1 MEVLGEPPDRT
12 DVGKCGSLRVIT
24 ALEFL
29 EHPFAKLGHRDL
41 LVTQTYLLAASDASP
56 CHHAQRPPRERL
68 SSNGVVGN
76 LTPTCPR
83 QGDSGAP
90 ARGAVSNRTISYP
103 NHSLSVH
110 LPGSI
115 LDFPDAAHTAHIG
128 PRYGPALWRFRPDS
142 HARAHPDLAGG
153 PGARQGRQPTTALR
167 RYLRAHRARRQG
179 AGQSRPPAQSQLGER
194 LRLHR

>member
-68 SSNGVVGN
+68 SSNGV
-76 LTPTCPR
+76 
-83 QGDSGAP
+83 SGKCLG
-90 ARGAVSNRTISYP
+90 RNVDRKSTRLNSSHLVISYAVFCLKKK
-103 NHSLSVH
+103 S
-110 LPGSI
+110 
-115 LDFPDAAHTAHIG
+115 
-128 PRYGPALWRFRPDS
+128 
-142 HARAHPDLAGG
+142 
-153 PGARQGRQPTTALR
+153 
-167 RYLRAHRARRQG
+167 
-179 AGQSRPPAQSQLGER
+179 
-194 LRLHR
+194 

>member
-68 SSNGVVGN
+68 SSNGVTGN
-76 LTPTCPR
+76 WRGHMSENSRRCAGMEPR
-83 QGDSGAP
+83 DGSASCLKATLLQQHFEHASLGGAGEGL
-90 ARGAVSNRTISYP
+90 RGF
-103 NHSLSVH
+103 
-110 LPGSI
+110 GE
-115 LDFPDAAHTAHIG
+115 G
-128 PRYGPALWRFRPDS
+128 E
-142 HARAHPDLAGG
+142 AGG
-153 PGARQGRQPTTALR
+153 DQLLDMDQRVIE
-167 RYLRAHRARRQG
+167 H
-179 AGQSRPPAQSQLGER
+179 GQRS
-194 LRLHR
+194 

>member
-68 SSNGVVGN
+68 SSNGVLGN
-76 LTPTCPR
+76 LTILVPFGGFNVRERHFPGTT
-83 QGDSGAP
+83 
-90 ARGAVSNRTISYP
+90 ARVIRRIYGFANRCSAGCGPSLVSYFMSRDVVMQSP
-103 NHSLSVH
+103 
-110 LPGSI
+110 
-115 LDFPDAAHTAHIG
+115 AHI
-128 PRYGPALWRFRPDS
+128 
-142 HARAHPDLAGG
+142 
-153 PGARQGRQPTTALR
+153 
-167 RYLRAHRARRQG
+167 
-179 AGQSRPPAQSQLGER
+179 
-194 LRLHR
+194 

>member
-68 SSNGVVGN
+68 SSDGVIGKVRTTWSRSRCQNPLCAGTRSSRIIGSPASDGFPN
-76 LTPTCPR
+76 W
-83 QGDSGAP
+83 SG
-90 ARGAVSNRTISYP
+90 REGVKSQYR
-103 NHSLSVH
+103 HLHRLS
-110 LPGSI
+110 I
-115 LDFPDAAHTAHIG
+115 
-128 PRYGPALWRFRPDS
+128 
-142 HARAHPDLAGG
+142 
-153 PGARQGRQPTTALR
+153 
-167 RYLRAHRARRQG
+167 
-179 AGQSRPPAQSQLGER
+179 SRP
-194 LRLHR
+194 

>member
-68 SSNGVVGN
+68 SSNGDSGNWNLRVDLAAPKGN
-76 LTPTCPR
+76 LT
-83 QGDSGAP
+83 
-90 ARGAVSNRTISYP
+90 I
-103 NHSLSVH
+103 VH
-110 LPGSI
+110 RHCVG
-115 LDFPDAAHTAHIG
+115 
-128 PRYGPALWRFRPDS
+128 
-142 HARAHPDLAGG
+142 
-153 PGARQGRQPTTALR
+153 LR
-167 RYLRAHRARRQG
+167 VR
-179 AGQSRPPAQSQLGER
+179 
-194 LRLHR
+194 

>member
-68 SSNGVVGN
+68 SSNGDSGKVA
-76 LTPTCPR
+76 TTCP
-83 QGDSGAP
+83 A
-90 ARGAVSNRTISYP
+90 A
-103 NHSLSVH
+103 SV
-110 LPGSI
+110 
-115 LDFPDAAHTAHIG
+115 T
-128 PRYGPALWRFRPDS
+128 
-142 HARAHPDLAGG
+142 LAGFDSIQFV
-153 PGARQGRQPTTALR
+153 AEGRRVSAACAL
-167 RYLRAHRARRQG
+167 
-179 AGQSRPPAQSQLGER
+179 
-194 LRLHR
+194 